1 MFSCR
6 SSIVPVHRRR
16 SIYQFE
22 QIGAISFQTV
32 RLFVHVLG
40 FPLKYTIFHRVV
52 PIMVSG

>member
-16 SIYQFE
+16 SIYEFE